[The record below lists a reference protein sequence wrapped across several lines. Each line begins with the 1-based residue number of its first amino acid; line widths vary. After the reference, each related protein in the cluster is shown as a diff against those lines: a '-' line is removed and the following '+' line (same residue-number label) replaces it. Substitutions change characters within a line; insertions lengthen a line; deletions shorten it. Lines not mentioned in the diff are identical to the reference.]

1 MSYAGDRLIH
11 DADSHLMELPDFLSA
26 NADPGLHDRLPRL
39 ETTGAFDLTAYAG
52 RPGHTPVDFLQHLRQ
67 CPIVLTYLDGGKH
80 YERAMRRKNCES
92 GFRPAG
98 EGPECGLDH

>member
-1 MSYAGDRLIH
+1 MIGRRCLVTVCQEDQARFG
-11 DADSHLMELPDFLSA
+11 
-26 NADPGLHDRLPRL
+26 
-39 ETTGAFDLTAYAG
+39 FDLAYRIDGGVEAFGDFTAG